1 GFAPTLLVAQP
12 ITITPLPVR
21 SFGYSVGDRI
31 ERRIDIQSGAPW
43 ALAQSALPTPGRQN
57 AWFDLAE
64 ISYQPGP
71 DAAGARGQLRLVYQL
86 LNSPAQPSVL
96 HLPRLALKFEGGAA
110 PVERDVA
117 PADVFAAPLLPEAA
131 VGSTLDAAR
140 ADRRPQP
147 IPVEEF

>member
-1 GFAPTLLVAQP
+1 
-12 ITITPLPVR
+12 
-21 SFGYSVGDRI
+21 
-31 ERRIDIQSGAPW
+31 
-43 ALAQSALPTPGRQN
+43 
-57 AWFDLAE
+57 DLAE
-64 ISYQPGP
+64 ISYQPVP

-131 VGSTLDAAR
+131 VRSTLDAAR
-140 ADRRPQP
+140 ADRRPEP
-147 IPVEEF
+147 IPVEEFEHRITAYALAAAFVVAWMLIARHVAQRRHAAPFVRACRELRRLAHAPHAAQQANTAMRV